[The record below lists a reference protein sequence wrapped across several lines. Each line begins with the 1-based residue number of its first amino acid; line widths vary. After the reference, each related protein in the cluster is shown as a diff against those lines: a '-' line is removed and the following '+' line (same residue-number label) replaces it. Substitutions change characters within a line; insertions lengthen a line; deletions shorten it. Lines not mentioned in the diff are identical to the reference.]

1 MSTRRAA
8 TPAIT
13 ELARAGVS
21 YLAHEFD
28 HVAGERNF
36 GLAAAG
42 ALGVDP
48 ARVFKTLVATVDGAS
63 RPGAVV
69 GIVPVDRQ
77 LSVKALA
84 AAVGAKRAELA
95 APEVAE
101 RLTGYVV
108 GGISPFGQRRRSPT
122 VLDDS
127 ASSFATI
134 FVSGGRRGLDVEL
147 APDALVRVLGAQ
159 LAPIAAPGH

>member
-1 MSTRRAA
+1 MSTRGAA
-8 TPAIT
+8 TPALT

-21 YLAHEFD
+21 YVAHEFD

-48 ARVFKTLVATVDGAS
+48 GRVFKTLVATVDGAG
-63 RPGAVV
+63 PGAVV

-77 LSVKALA
+77 LSLKALA

-127 ASSFATI
+127 ATGFATI
-134 FVSGGRRGLDVEL
+134 FVSGGRRGLDVEI
-147 APDALVRVLGAQ
+147 APDDLLRVLGGQ
-159 LAPIAAPGH
+159 LAPIAAPAR